1 MESIR
6 LSLAAFFI
14 AMGHGVSQVNHSLKM
29 QMGRIDES
37 PRIKKSE
44 HRPAKGRA
52 TESIPFNW
60 QDDERNQSSNWCFR
74 AGVIAELRSMYADIV
89 CQPLPDHIGELVS
102 SLIKQEDQKQRKLKG
117 HQP

>member
-1 MESIR
+1 M
-6 LSLAAFFI
+6 
-14 AMGHGVSQVNHSLKM
+14 NHSLKM
-29 QMGRIDES
+29 QMERIDKS
-37 PRIKKSE
+37 SHIKKSE
-44 HRPAKGRA
+44 HRPTKGRA
-52 TESIPFNW
+52 TESFPFNW
-60 QDDERNQSSNWCFR
+60 QGDEHGQPSSWCFR